1 MIFGITGNKKNFS
14 AVLLPEQSFGGSFRD
29 DPDFAFLG
37 KSIRLKLRAGAA
49 YSTARTSSVPE

>member
-1 MIFGITGNKKNFS
+1 MNTPK
-14 AVLLPEQSFGGSFRD
+14 

-49 YSTARTSSVPE
+49 YGTARTSSVPEEFHPL